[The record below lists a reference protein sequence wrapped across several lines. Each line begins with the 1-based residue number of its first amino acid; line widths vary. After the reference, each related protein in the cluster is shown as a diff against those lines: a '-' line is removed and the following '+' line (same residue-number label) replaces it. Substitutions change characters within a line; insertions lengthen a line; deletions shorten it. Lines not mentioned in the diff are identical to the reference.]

1 MDPNWA
7 ENIQAY
13 ASVATAVIALGGAW
27 FVLRQIKQVDRGIR
41 SNTNE
46 RLMTESLDIL
56 RFLAEHPGNYEYF
69 YNGQEP
75 PKEIDEVLKYA
86 TEMIANYMEHVVLQN
101 ETLPGDVQE
110 SWKTFVRDSYARS
123 PVVREHLRKFADW
136 YDPRLLKLV
145 GEVQALPPSQPTK

>member
-69 YNGQEP
+69 YNGQ
-75 PKEIDEVLKYA
+75 
-86 TEMIANYMEHVVLQN
+86 
-101 ETLPGDVQE
+101 
-110 SWKTFVRDSYARS
+110 
-123 PVVREHLRKFADW
+123 
-136 YDPRLLKLV
+136 
-145 GEVQALPPSQPTK
+145 